1 MPIEG
6 ESYGNYGEED
16 KEYIQ
21 LTEEEFR
28 RVQKYANK
36 QGITNEAAAA
46 QLLKTGGYILKG
58 IIEKT
63 TQKTKER
70 KYGNLQNKRQQRKPK

>member
-6 ESYGNYGEED
+6 ESYGNHGEED

-21 LTEEEFR
+21 LSEEEFR

-46 QLLKTGGYILKG
+46 HLINKGGHILKR

-63 TQKTKER
+63 KQKTKER
-70 KYGNLQNKRQQRKPK
+70 RNIQNKRQPRKPK

>member
-6 ESYGNYGEED
+6 ESYGNHSEED

-36 QGITNEAAAA
+36 QGITNEEAAAH
-46 QLLKTGGYILKG
+46 LLKKGGRILKG
-58 IIEKT
+58 IIDKT

-70 KYGNLQNKRQQRKPK
+70 KYDNIQNKRQQRRQK